1 VTDGVL
7 RVGVIGC
14 GYWGPKLARNF
25 DELPGVELVAVADLS
40 PERRAHMAA
49 KYPRAE
55 VLAEH
60 RALLGLGLD
69 AVAIATPVATH
80 VPLAI
85 EALDAGCHVLVEK
98 PLAASSAG
106 ARAVVAAGAAAGR
119 MLMVGHTFAY
129 HPAVAYI
136 REQVATG
143 QLGTIYYVDAVR
155 ANLGIHQPDVHVAW
169 DLAPHDLTILEMLI
183 GRPPSRVRAHGV
195 GHVRPGVPDVAWL
208 TLDYPGGITAS
219 LHLSWL
225 APSKVRQL
233 TVVGDRRML
242 VFDDAATLDKVRI
255 FDRGV
260 EAPPHTDSYGEFQLS
275 YRYGDVVTPR
285 LDGTEPLRL
294 ECEHFVAVARG
305 EVAPLTD
312 GCAGLRVVQV
322 LEAVDRSLAA
332 DGGWAR
338 VEVV

>member
-1 VTDGVL
+1 MARAV

-25 DELPGVELVAVADLS
+25 HGLPGADLVAVADLS
-40 PERRAHMAA
+40 PERRAEMAA
-49 KYPRAE
+49 KYPDARIVE
-55 VLAEH
+55 DH
-60 RALLGLGLD
+60 RALLTLDVD

-80 VPLAI
+80 ARLAAD
-85 EALDAGCHVLVEK
+85 ALAAGCHVLVEK
-98 PLAASSAG
+98 PLAASSDE
-106 ARAVVAAGAAAGR
+106 ARALIAAAASAGR
-119 MLMVGHTFAY
+119 VLMVGHTFAY

-136 REQVATG
+136 RDLIANGE
-143 QLGTIYYVDAVR
+143 LGRLYYVDAVR

-183 GRPPSRVRAHGV
+183 GRSPTAVRAHGV

-208 TLDYPGGITAS
+208 TLDYPGGVTAG

-233 TVVGDRRML
+233 TVVGDRRMV
-242 VFDDAATLDKVRI
+242 VFDDTATLDKVRI

-260 EAPPHTDSYGEFQLS
+260 EAPPRTDSYGEFQLS

-294 ECEHFVAVARG
+294 ECAHFVACARG
-305 EVAPLTD
+305 EAQPVTD

-332 DGGWAR
+332 NGAWAP
-338 VEVV
+338 VEPA